1 MNEEIA
7 STLEKAIE
15 FYNSKVDETQQL
27 DWLDVLDCIDD
38 ITDNKQVANA
48 VSMICKMAG
57 KMI

>member
-27 DWLDVLDCIDD
+27 DWWDVLDCIDD

-48 VSMICKMAG
+48 VSMICKMAV